1 MEIQTFVGG
10 TLLIFKCGQLTEA
23 LFSKTPCGPRKIYR
37 QAGRGPWV
45 THLHPLLSMFPASLE
60 GESKSYR
67 YHDHQLGLAIT
78 PLLTPA
84 SKPMNLL
91 MGNKCLIQSPPDS
104 HTKKTGT
111 TNSQPPHPSHQF
123 YFVGKKK
130 KKKRFQREEE
140 RKRKT
145 NKGKLESAPLLT
157 WATAAASQRGKQLS
171 SETRPRQE
179 NYRAASLTYPCP
191 FCVIH
196 S

>member
-1 MEIQTFVGG
+1 MTQTCLLLLLLLKMEIQTFVGG

-130 KKKRFQREEE
+130 KKKNDFKEKKKE
-140 RKRKT
+140 
-145 NKGKLESAPLLT
+145 KGKPTKANSKVH
-157 WATAAASQRGKQLS
+157 R
-171 SETRPRQE
+171 
-179 NYRAASLTYPCP
+179 C
-191 FCVIH
+191 
-196 S
+196 